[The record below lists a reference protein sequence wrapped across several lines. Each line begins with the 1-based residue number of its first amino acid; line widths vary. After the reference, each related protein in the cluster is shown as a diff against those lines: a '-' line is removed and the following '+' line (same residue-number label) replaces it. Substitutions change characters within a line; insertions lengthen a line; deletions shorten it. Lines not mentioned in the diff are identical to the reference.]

1 MLLLM
6 FLDGAID
13 FNLNGTLNGT
23 VDGDTMAGS
32 VYGQSLVT
40 DLGAPQSAQQ
50 EDGRV

>member
-23 VDGDTMAGS
+23 VDGDTMAGKA
-32 VYGQSLVT
+32 VCMG
-40 DLGAPQSAQQ
+40 GP
-50 EDGRV
+50 